1 MRLLQSLRQSSRLV
15 KVYSDAA
22 LEQQAEEILA
32 RYADQ
37 DFSLAD
43 AVSFAVMRRRKTTE
57 AFAFDHHFLIAG
69 FTLIPAPI

>member
-1 MRLLQSLRQSSRLV
+1 M

-22 LEQQAEEILA
+22 LEEQAEQILA

-43 AVSFAVMRRRKTTE
+43 AVSFAVMRRRTIAE
-57 AFAFDHHFLIAG
+57 AFAFDRHFLIAG
-69 FTLIPAPI
+69 FILIPAPA